1 MSLLNK
7 ILIIRPIH
15 GLCNQINSLVKG
27 ILLAYHTNRNLYI
40 DQFQIDCNHIE
51 KRNSIDQ
58 IYDLEKLQTIIDFFK
73 LDVKILEEINI
84 KDNSIIK
91 KLNIQHENDYNN
103 IIIENYMKNN
113 ENELILDIENLSLF
127 FDIKKHNLEEIYEQ
141 LRINLPFHNKYV
153 ELSEKIKETFHL
165 QNYVCVHLR
174 LEDDCFDYM
183 KKCLNDQAIT
193 KNDIIN
199 IYKSV
204 YEKELEELR
213 KYKVKIYIC
222 TSLGIYSNQL
232 NSYYKKLKNKYNLID
247 KNDLINSFSLNA
259 KIKCRE
265 LYGIIDFL
273 IAKNANYFIGCE
285 WSSFSIL
292 ISKASQFYNKNSKL
306 LDLWQACKLE
316 TKKPIKNN
324 NSDNSDN
331 SDNNFNIKV

>member
-27 ILLAYHTNRNLYI
+27 ILLAYYTNRNLYI
-40 DQFQIDCNHIE
+40 DKFQIDCNHIE

-58 IYDLEKLQTIIDFFK
+58 IYDLEKLQTIIDFLK
-73 LDVKILEEINI
+73 LDVKILEETNI

-153 ELSEKIKETFHL
+153 ELAEKIKETFHL
-165 QNYVCVHLR
+165 QNYVCIHLR
-174 LEDDCFDYM
+174 LEDDCIDYM
-183 KKCLNDQAIT
+183 KKCIDDPAIT

-199 IYKSV
+199 IYKNI
-204 YEKELEELR
+204 YEKELDELR

-222 TSLGIYSNQL
+222 TSLGIYPNQL

-273 IAKNANYFIGCE
+273 IAKDANYFIGCE

-292 ISKASQFYNKNSKL
+292 ISKASHFYNKNFKL
-306 LDLWQACKLE
+306 LDLWQACKS
-316 TKKPIKNN
+316 KKKNINNN
-324 NSDNSDN
+324 NSDNTY
-331 SDNNFNIKV
+331 NNLNIKV